1 LLGSG
6 YRFVAPT
13 PETNRRVNARPDN
26 AVARDLAGAFG
37 WSRPFPPAL
46 LSPELFALAERAGAL
61 VAEGALW
68 RSRFRLSTFHR
79 FGLLH
84 SAYPTADAD
93 AVFFGPDTYRF
104 GRAISQFLATQPPR
118 SARVVDIGCGT
129 GAAAMLIARA
139 WPDAEVTMSD
149 VNAQALRLA
158 RINAEIAGLGRIR
171 AACSDVL
178 NDLPGTFDLI
188 VANAPYMVDP
198 LKRAYRDGGGPLGAA
213 LSLRIVVEAIDRL
226 APGGTLL
233 LYTGAAIVNGDNPFL
248 QRAGMI
254 LGEAGLDWHN
264 DEIDPDVF
272 GEELATGPLARA
284 DRIAA
289 LWLQATRPHLESP
302 HA

>member
-1 LLGSG
+1 M
-6 YRFVAPT
+6 
-13 PETNRRVNARPDN
+13 
-26 AVARDLAGAFG
+26 
-37 WSRPFPPAL
+37 
-46 LSPELFALAERAGAL
+46 AERAGAL
-61 VAEGALW
+61 VVDGALW
-68 RSRFRLSTFHR
+68 RSRYRLSTFHG

-84 SAYPTADAD
+84 SAHPTSDAD

-104 GRAISQFLATQPPR
+104 GRAISQFLAAHPAR
-118 SARVVDIGCGT
+118 RGRVVDVGCGT

-158 RINAEIAGLGRIR
+158 RINAEVAGLRRIHS
-171 AACSDVL
+171 ALSDVL
-178 NDLPGTFDLI
+178 HSLSGTFDLI
-188 VANAPYMVDP
+188 VANAPYMVDS

-213 LSLRIVVEAIDRL
+213 LSLRIVIESIDRL

-233 LYTGAAIVNGDNPFL
+233 LYTGAAIVNGGNPFL
-248 QRAGMI
+248 QRAGVI
-254 LGEAGLDWHN
+254 LGDAGFNWHA

-272 GEELATGPLARA
+272 GEELSTGPLAGA

-289 LWLQATRPHLESP
+289 LWLEATRPLMEEH